1 MGSSELIQLHG
12 ETNTVVQKNSSVK
25 QTTTEQVTRTS
36 AGNITDSFNLRD
48 KVAVITGAASGI
60 GREAA
65 LVFAQAG
72 ATVVLADVDHSGLAL
87 TAQMIGELNG
97 AAIALPTDVSNRD
110 QVAQLAQQVVSS
122 YQRIDV
128 WANVAGCLG
137 NRSILDTSE
146 AEVDRVIAINLKGVY
161 WGCAASA
168 RAMKAQGQGSIINL
182 SSNGA
187 DSAPAGM
194 AMYAMTKSGVN
205 ALTRSVAREMG
216 PFGIRVN
223 TISPGFVET
232 TMAGWSYRRPDG
244 EDDEAQRETALGL
257 RRQAS
262 PLGMIGEPRDIGL
275 AMLYLASDASR
286 FITGQNFRINGG
298 VSMN

>member
-1 MGSSELIQLHG
+1 VSQ
-12 ETNTVVQKNSSVK
+12 
-25 QTTTEQVTRTS
+25 
-36 AGNITDSFNLRD
+36 NITDAFSLKG
-48 KVAVITGAASGI
+48 KVAVVTGAAAGI

-65 LVFAQAG
+65 LIFAQAG
-72 ATVVLADVDHSGLAL
+72 AAVVASDVDQRGLAE
-87 TAQMIGELNG
+87 TAQLIAEVNG
-97 AAIALPTDVSNRD
+97 VITTLVTDVSKQA
-110 QVAQLAQQVVSS
+110 QVEQLAQQACAIH
-122 YQRIDV
+122 QRIDV

-137 NRSILDTSE
+137 NGSILDTSE
-146 AEVDRVIAINLKGVY
+146 ADVDRVIGINLKGVY
-161 WGCAASA
+161 WGCAAAA
-168 RAMKAQGQGSIINL
+168 RVMQAQGHGAIINI

-216 PFGIRVN
+216 PYGIRVN

-232 TMAGWSYRRPDG
+232 TMAKWSYRRSDG
-244 EDDEAQRETALGL
+244 EIDELQREKALVL

-262 PLGMIGEPRDIGL
+262 PLGLLGEPRDIGL

-286 FITGQNFRINGG
+286 FVTGQNFRINGG
-298 VSMN
+298 VSMS